1 MAWKLVV
8 LLFTSIGTLFLGAL
22 KVWAGEAASA
32 IDTGDTAWLMVSTAL
47 VMLMTPGLA
56 LFYGG
61 MARRKNVLN
70 TIMFS
75 FVILALISVQWVLWG
90 YTLAFGPDK
99 AGIIGGLDFL
109 GLKGVGLEPAEGST
123 IPHQLFMMF
132 QGMFA
137 IITPALITGAFVER
151 FKFST
156 FLVFSILWATLIY
169 DPVAHWVWGG
179 GWIGSLGALD
189 FAGGTVVHITS
200 GVSALAAAIIIGR
213 RRGHGAEP
221 MHPNNLP
228 MTVLGAALLWFGW
241 FGFNAGSAL
250 TSGALAVNAF
260 VVTNTAAGAAA
271 FTWVMVEWVHRG
283 KPTVLG
289 IVTGAV
295 AGLVAITPAAGFVG
309 PISSILIGMGAGV
322 LCYMAVVLLKPALG
336 YDDSLDVFGVHGV
349 GGTWGAI
356 ATGLFASSAIPGSTD
371 GLFFGNP
378 QLLQAQIMA
387 VVVTWVFVFVVTALI
402 LGVLE
407 ALMGLRVSEEDE
419 INGLDLALHGESAY
433 SIALADTSPVGL
445 KAAGERRTGV
455 KALFR
460 KPSPGS
466 SRVPPKVHALD
477 DGGSSSGGYRS
488 PPRLAPAQATTS
500 PAALED
506 RSFMV
511 AIEGIDEQWLAQW
524 WRSLCHMEWGEAPQA
539 FKDIYGHISRFKEK
553 VFSFMK
559 GDPEG
564 YRMKIQDLLRESGCT
579 EFEVRVLR

>member
-1 MAWKLVV
+1 MKRLAVFITLTIFTLVEP
-8 LLFTSIGTLFLGAL
+8 LST
-22 KVWAGEAASA
+22 WAGKSASPL
-32 IDTGDTAWLMVSTAL
+32 DTGDTAWLLISTAL

-56 LFYGG
+56 LFYAG

-70 TIMFS
+70 TIMLS
-75 FVILALISVQWVLWG
+75 FVILCLISIQWVLWG

-99 AGIIGGLDFL
+99 GGIIGGLNFL
-109 GLKGVGLEPAEGST
+109 GLKGVGLEPTEGST

-156 FLVFSILWATLIY
+156 FLVFTLLWATLVY

-179 GWIGSLGALD
+179 GWIGKMGALD

-200 GVSALAAAIIIGR
+200 GISALAVAIIIGK

-228 MTVLGAALLWFGW
+228 ITILGAALLWFGW

-260 VVTNTAAGAAA
+260 VTTNTSAATAA
-271 FTWVMVEWVHRG
+271 FTWVMVEWMHRG

-309 PISSILIGMGAGV
+309 PISSIFIGIGAG
-322 LCYMAVVLLKPALG
+322 LFCYMAIVMLKPALG

-349 GGTWGAI
+349 GGIWGAI
-356 ATGLFASSAIPGSTD
+356 ATGLFASSNIPGSVD

-378 QLLQAQIMA
+378 KLLGVQIVA
-387 VVVTWVFVFVVTALI
+387 VLATIAYAFTLSALI
-402 LGVLE
+402 MIGLK
-407 ALMGLRVSEEDE
+407 AIMGLRVTDEDE
-419 INGLDLALHGESAY
+419 VTGLDLAIHGENAY
-433 SIALADTSPVGL
+433 NFALADTGQG
-445 KAAGERRTGV
+445 K
-455 KALFR
+455 
-460 KPSPGS
+460 
-466 SRVPPKVHALD
+466 
-477 DGGSSSGGYRS
+477 
-488 PPRLAPAQATTS
+488 
-500 PAALED
+500 
-506 RSFMV
+506 
-511 AIEGIDEQWLAQW
+511 
-524 WRSLCHMEWGEAPQA
+524 
-539 FKDIYGHISRFKEK
+539 
-553 VFSFMK
+553 
-559 GDPEG
+559 
-564 YRMKIQDLLRESGCT
+564 
-579 EFEVRVLR
+579 